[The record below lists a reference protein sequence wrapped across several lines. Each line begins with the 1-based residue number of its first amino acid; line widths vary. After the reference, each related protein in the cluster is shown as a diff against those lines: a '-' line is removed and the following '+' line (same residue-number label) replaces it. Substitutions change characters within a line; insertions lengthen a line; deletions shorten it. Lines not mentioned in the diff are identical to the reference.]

1 MIGQLLEMPRIE
13 SVIEEN
19 YGKFVIE
26 PLERGYGHTLGNS
39 LRRILLS
46 SMPGAAITHI
56 KIEGILHE
64 FSSIPGVLE
73 DTTDIIL
80 NLKQIRFKMHT
91 DVPKVLRLEVKGE
104 KEVLASDI
112 LDDAEVE
119 ILTPQQRIATLTR
132 KTSKLVMELYL
143 EKGIGY
149 VPYDKQEIREN
160 TLGLIPIDSI
170 FTPIKRVNYC
180 VEDTRVAQTTN
191 YDRLIIEIWT
201 DGTIE
206 PIDALSSSSKLLQDY
221 FKHLSDVQF
230 LMGTASVSGE
240 KDEVSS
246 KTVDELGLSIRSLNC
261 LKRAGIKTLGEL
273 MHLTEDDLMR
283 MKNFGSKSLD
293 EIKEKLVEYGHNISS
308 DMENE

>member
-1 MIGQLLEMPRIE
+1 
-13 SVIEEN
+13 
-19 YGKFVIE
+19 
-26 PLERGYGHTLGNS
+26 
-39 LRRILLS
+39 
-46 SMPGAAITHI
+46 
-56 KIEGILHE
+56 
-64 FSSIPGVLE
+64 
-73 DTTDIIL
+73 
-80 NLKQIRFKMHT
+80 MHT